1 MTAIIK
7 KYKAVTPGLRNK
19 IVIKD
24 SDLHKGGPYKYLIKG
39 KSKTGGRNSNGR
51 ITIRFRGGSMTHRK
65 LLRKIELIG
74 PYSKLQVIRLEYDP
88 NRSAFIALCKNLNN
102 NKYKYILAHENIKI
116 GDYLEGYNLIN
127 ERKIFEGNT
136 LVLNKIPL
144 GTSLFN
150 LEIQSGKGSK
160 LVKAAGTSSILIKK
174 NPTNSLIQ
182 LPSKKL
188 KLIDNNCLAT
198 IGSVI
203 NKSHHLK
210 VLGKAGI
217 NRILG
222 KRPRVQGVA
231 MNPIDHPH
239 GGKTPVSG
247 GRGGK
252 PKTKWG
258 KLAKWTPKRI
268 SKFA

>member
-1 MTAIIK
+1 MATILK
-7 KYKAVTPGLRNK
+7 TYKAITPGLRNR
-19 IVIKD
+19 VVVKD
-24 SDLHKGGPYKYLIKG
+24 SDLHKGGPYKNLVRG
-39 KSKTGGRNSNGR
+39 TSKTGGRNSNGR
-51 ITIRFRGGSMTHRK
+51 ITIRFRGGSMVHRK
-65 LLRKIELIG
+65 ILRKVELIG

-88 NRSAFIALCKNLNN
+88 NRSAYIALCKNLDTLR
-102 NKYKYILAHENIKI
+102 YKYILAYTNISI
-116 GDYLEGYNLIN
+116 GKTLTGYNLID
-127 ERKIFEGNT
+127 ERKILEGDT

-150 LEIQSGKGSK
+150 LEIKQGDGGK
-160 LVKAAGTSSILIKK
+160 LVKAAGTTSILIKK

-198 IGSVI
+198 IGTVI
-203 NKSHHLK
+203 NKSHHLN

-231 MNPIDHPH
+231 MNPRDHPH
-239 GGKTPVSG
+239 GGKTPVAG

-252 PKTKWG
+252 PKTK
-258 KLAKWTPKRI
+258 
-268 SKFA
+268 